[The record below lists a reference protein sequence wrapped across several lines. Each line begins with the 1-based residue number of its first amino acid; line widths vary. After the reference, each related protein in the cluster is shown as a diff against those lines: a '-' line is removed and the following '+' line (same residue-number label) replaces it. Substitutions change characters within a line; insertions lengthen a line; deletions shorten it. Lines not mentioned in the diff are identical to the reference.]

1 MLDSWGNNVNNQEQ
15 KLRHSSEVV
24 GGGADDYQESQR
36 VPGNYGSILGWKNN
50 PRVLEFAFLLL

>member
-36 VPGNYGSILGWKNN
+36 VPGNYGSILGWQK
-50 PRVLEFAFLLL
+50 